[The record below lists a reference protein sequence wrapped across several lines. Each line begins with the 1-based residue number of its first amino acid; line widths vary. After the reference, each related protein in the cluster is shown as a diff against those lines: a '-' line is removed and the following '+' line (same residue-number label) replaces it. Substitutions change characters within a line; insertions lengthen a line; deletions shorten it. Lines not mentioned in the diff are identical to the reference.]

1 MLLVTL
7 LMGVFCVSCGLGQES
22 EPAPSVETAA
32 PVEPAPP
39 VEAAVS
45 YPGAVALIED
55 QEFQRFQA
63 RETAIAAGMPADAA
77 QQVASQVTLS
87 AFTTSA
93 SVDSVVA
100 HLAVGAVET
109 LRETVAHPDSMV
121 PAFLGSLTDD
131 TLEKLARAV
140 DTDLSGLAYRDAFL
154 AGLSAE
160 EAASVDYAFVAHEN
174 EDGTVTYYEIQ
185 RPYFDVGDLRWK
197 DETRIR
203 VMHFPFNPL

>member
-1 MLLVTL
+1 VKGSGILLASL
-7 LMGVFCVSCGLGQES
+7 LIDVFCASCGLGQ

-32 PVEPAPP
+32 P
-39 VEAAVS
+39 
-45 YPGAVALIED
+45 YIGAVALIED

-63 RETAIAAGMPADAA
+63 RESAISAGVPADAA
-77 QQVASQVTLS
+77 QQMASQVALS
-87 AFTTSA
+87 AFTTA
-93 SVDSVVA
+93 APVDSVVA

-140 DTDLSGLAYRDAFL
+140 DNDLSGLAYRDAFL

-185 RPYFDVGDLRWK
+185 RPYFHVGDLHWR
-197 DETRIR
+197 DDTRIR
-203 VMHFPFNPL
+203 VMHFPFNPLERN